1 MLTREHVMQALRN
14 YFLASGFVCLVWAGP
29 VLGQVNL
36 PDIGEAAGATLSSTE
51 EQRIGK
57 AFIRDIRLYL
67 PVINDAEI
75 TDYVQSLGYRLV
87 SNSDNPGQSFQFL
100 VILDPVINAF
110 AGFGGVLGIHTGLIV
125 ASRSESEL
133 ASVLAHEIAHVT
145 QRHLARSL
153 ENAGN
158 TTLASMAGVLAGIL
172 AGAAGGAEAGAAV
185 GAGVQAAKI
194 QDRINFTR
202 ENEKEADRVGM
213 QILVRSDFDPRAM
226 PMFFE
231 RLQESYRYY
240 KQPPEFLSTHPVT
253 VSRIADSRG
262 RAEQFPHKQYSDSVA
277 FYLVKAKLHVIAEKN
292 PVEAVAYF
300 KEALASG
307 QSPNAL
313 GTRYG
318 YALALM
324 KAGRWDAARGQLDQ
338 LLKEDPDRIPFHGAR
353 AQLAVATNNID
364 EALYIYSD
372 ILELFPN
379 DKLLTRGYGRTLLLA
394 GQPQK
399 ALDVLIEYTR
409 VQPPDIVIYRLLAE
423 ANGALG
429 NNLAAR
435 AALAEHYFLLGELD
449 AAIGQLELAKRE
461 PSEDFYL
468 TAQVDARL
476 QELQQEKELSEIRF

>member
-1 MLTREHVMQALRN
+1 MLSREHLMQALRN
-14 YFLASGFVCLVWAGP
+14 YLLSSGFVCLVWAGP

-36 PDIGEAAGATLSSTE
+36 PDIGEAAGGTLSSTE

-75 TDYVQSLGYRLV
+75 TDYVESLGYRLV
-87 SNSDNPGQSFQFL
+87 SNSDNAGQPFQFL

-158 TTLASMAGVLAGIL
+158 TSLVSMAGVLAGIL
-172 AGAAGGAEAGAAV
+172 AGAAGGADAGMAV

-194 QDRINFTR
+194 QNRIDFTR

-213 QILVRSDFDPRAM
+213 QVLVRSDFDPRAM

-231 RLQESYRYY
+231 QLQESYRYY

-253 VSRIADSRG
+253 ISRIADSRS
-262 RAEQFPHKQYSDSVA
+262 RAEQYPHKQYADSVA
-277 FYLVKAKLHVIAEKN
+277 FYLVKAKLHVITEKN
-292 PVEAVAYF
+292 PAEAVAYF

-307 QSPNAL
+307 QTPNPL

-324 KAGRWDAARGQLDQ
+324 KAGRLDAARDQLDQ

-353 AQLAVATNNID
+353 AQVAVAANNID
-364 EALYIYSD
+364 EGLYIYSD

-379 DKLLTRGYGRTLLLA
+379 DKLLTRGYGRTLLHA

-399 ALDVLIEYTR
+399 ALDVLTEYTR
-409 VQPPDIVIYRLLAE
+409 VQPPDIVVYRLLAE

-429 NNLAAR
+429 NNVAAR

-461 PSEDFYL
+461 PSEDFYRM
-468 TAQVDARL
+468 AQIDARL
-476 QELQQEKELSEIRF
+476 QELQQEKELSQIR